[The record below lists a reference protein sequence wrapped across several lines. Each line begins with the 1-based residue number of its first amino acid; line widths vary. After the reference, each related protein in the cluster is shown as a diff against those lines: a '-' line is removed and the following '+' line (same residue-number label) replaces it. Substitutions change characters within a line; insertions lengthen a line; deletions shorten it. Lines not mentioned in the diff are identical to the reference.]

1 MTDRSEAQLK
11 RTKRI
16 SYGLKQNHFFGNQS
30 DSTSAECFMANMRP
44 CCKTFVSSL
53 LILGLLTQIEM

>member
-1 MTDRSEAQLK
+1 MTDGSEAQLK

-30 DSTSAECFMANMRP
+30 DSTSAECFMAMRP